1 MMDSAD
7 RDDELVAHT
16 APECT
21 RLCKGEMM
29 RIRRH
34 AAAHE
39 ARLSQHE
46 SPMILIAQANRFSQS
61 ADCIPARLLF
71 GGPHWC
77 FLADSRVRRAG
88 HPGLLRD
95 SMRRLITLGRTVMR
109 GADRGE
115 PCPERLLHYFR
126 VRSCQRVLGRQFS
139 MRPVPRLVR
148 RSYSRHLLNEALP
161 KACR

>member
-1 MMDSAD
+1 MYLSMVDSAD

-34 AAAHE
+34 AATHE

-61 ADCIPARLLF
+61 TDYIAARLLF
-71 GGPHWC
+71 GGPHRC
-77 FLADSRVRRAG
+77 FLAGSRGRCAG
-88 HPGLLRD
+88 HPSLLRD
-95 SMRRLITLGRTVMR
+95 GMRRLITLGRAVTSIMR
-109 GADRGE
+109 GA
-115 PCPERLLHYFR
+115 
-126 VRSCQRVLGRQFS
+126 
-139 MRPVPRLVR
+139 
-148 RSYSRHLLNEALP
+148 
-161 KACR
+161 